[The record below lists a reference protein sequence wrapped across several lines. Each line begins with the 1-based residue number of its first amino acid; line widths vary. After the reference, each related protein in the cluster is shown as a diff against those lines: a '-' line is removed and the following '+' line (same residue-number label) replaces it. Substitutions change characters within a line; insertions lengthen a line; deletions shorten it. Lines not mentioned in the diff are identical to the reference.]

1 MKKSLI
7 LLSIIGLLSL
17 SAAYGQQT
25 TAVVDSS
32 KYSAYWWHSKDMFD
46 HLPDSRNEIVFL
58 GNSITDGAEWFELL
72 GNKRCRNRGISA
84 DVTEGVLLRLDA
96 ITKLQPAKIFIMI
109 GVNDLSRNMTVDEI
123 TANYRIILERIR
135 TESPRTKVYVESVL
149 PVNPATGMARN
160 HTDKTELIMELNG
173 RLKALASEFGHTYI
187 DLFSVMADSNNHLP
201 GKCSI
206 DGLHLSYEGYRIWA
220 ETIREFVR

>member
-1 MKKSLI
+1 MKKSLLLPII
-7 LLSIIGLLSL
+7 LLLTLT
-17 SAAYGQQT
+17 ATYGQQT
-25 TAVVDSS
+25 TSVVDSS
-32 KYSAYWWHSKDMFD
+32 KYSAYWWHSKDMYD
-46 HLPDSRNEIVFL
+46 HLPDSKNEIVFL

-96 ITKLQPAKIFIMI
+96 VTKLQPAKIFIMI

-123 TANYRIILERIR
+123 TANYRTILERIR

-187 DLFSVMADSNNHLP
+187 DLFSVMADSNN
-201 GKCSI
+201 
-206 DGLHLSYEGYRIWA
+206 
-220 ETIREFVR
+220 

>member
-1 MKKSLI
+1 MKKSLFSALI
-7 LLSIIGLLSL
+7 ALITIIS
-17 SAAYGQQT
+17 SYGQQPT
-25 TAVVDSS
+25 PAVDSS
-32 KYSAYWWHSKDMFD
+32 KYSAYWWHSKDMYD

-96 ITKLQPAKIFIMI
+96 VTKLQPAKIFIMI

-123 TANYRIILERIR
+123 TANYRTILERIR

-149 PVNPATGMARN
+149 PVNPATGMALN
-160 HTDKTELIMELNG
+160 HTNKTELIMELNG
-173 RLKALASEFGHTYI
+173 RLKTLASEFGHTYI
-187 DLFSVMADSNNHLP
+187 DLFSVMADSDNYLP
-201 GKCSI
+201 RKCSI
-206 DGLHLSYEGYRIWA
+206 DGLHLSYEGYRLWV